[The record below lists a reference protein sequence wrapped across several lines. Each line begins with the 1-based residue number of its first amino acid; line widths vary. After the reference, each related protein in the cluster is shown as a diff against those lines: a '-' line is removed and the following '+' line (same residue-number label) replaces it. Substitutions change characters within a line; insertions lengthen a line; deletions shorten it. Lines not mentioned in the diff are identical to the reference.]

1 MINLIGVTMKYVI
14 INGSPRK
21 KNTWSMVKQA
31 KTNLGDDA
39 EFEEIQ
45 LMKAKMPMCNG
56 CFKCIMKGEDHCPH
70 NEIVQEIMEKIK
82 WADGL
87 IITSPVYAMN
97 VTGLLKNF
105 FDHTAYLYHRPE
117 FFDKKALIVVSTAG
131 AGQKDVA
138 KYIDETLRHWG
149 FNKNYKI
156 TYACGGKD
164 DINREEINKISQKF
178 HKDVSSKKL
187 HSPKLMDLIFY
198 NVWRAMAL
206 SEDPI
211 EADAKYWEN
220 TGLVNHDFA
229 PNVNLGIL
237 KKAFAKIM
245 FSILKKVMK

>member
-1 MINLIGVTMKYVI
+1 MMKYVI

-31 KTNLGDDA
+31 KSNLGEDA

-45 LMKAKMPMCNG
+45 LMKAKLPMCNG
-56 CFKCIMKGEDHCPH
+56 CFKCIMEGEDNCPH
-70 NEIVQEIMEKIK
+70 KEIVQAIIEKIK
-82 WADGL
+82 LADGL

-138 KYIDETLRHWG
+138 KYIDESLRHWG

-164 DINREEINKISQKF
+164 DINRDEIDKISQKF
-178 HKDVSSKKL
+178 RKDVSSKKL
-187 HSPKLMDLIFY
+187 HTPKLMDLIFY

-211 EADAKYWEN
+211 EADAKYWES
-220 TGLVNHDFA
+220 TG
-229 PNVNLGIL
+229 
-237 KKAFAKIM
+237 
-245 FSILKKVMK
+245 